1 MLYGSDIKGP
11 VRGSWIIPFFS
22 HGPRGRVGIYGLYGL
37 LGYSKTVLSTTV
49 LDHIAEEKDRLLI
62 RFFFDFSDKTKQT
75 VDGMLRSLAF
85 QLY

>member
-37 LGYSKTVLSTTV
+37 LGYN
-49 LDHIAEEKDRLLI
+49 RLLI